1 MLQYIDNVD
10 YGAVSAPT
18 IDEELAELSQLLRD
32 GYGDYELYLRVKTKI
47 LKEIK
52 YHEMGIIRILTDL
65 REIREKNK
73 HHADIIEE
81 LTINNMLSYNDLGKK
96 FNVSKQRIHEIATLY
111 RYSYRWLDNLLL
123 MKNMDWKRKK

>member
-10 YGAVSAPT
+10 YRSDIEPSL
-18 IDEELAELSQLLRD
+18 DDELAELSQLLRE
-32 GYGDYELYLRVKTKI
+32 GYGEYELYIRIKTKI

-52 YHEMGIIRILTDL
+52 YQELGIIRILTDL

-81 LTINNMLSYNDLGKK
+81 LTICNMLSYSDLGKK